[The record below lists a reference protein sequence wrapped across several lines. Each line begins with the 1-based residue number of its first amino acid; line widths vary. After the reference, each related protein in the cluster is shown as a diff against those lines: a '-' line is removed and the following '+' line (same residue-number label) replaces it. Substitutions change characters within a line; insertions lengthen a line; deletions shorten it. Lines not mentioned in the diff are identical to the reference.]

1 MIIHGLF
8 PIAVAAFTHD
18 KGLTE
23 SEKDFLLN
31 QEIHRNK
38 GNSTS
43 VDRYVLRDERLAG
56 LKSFIDDSIKKYV
69 DAVYAPSS
77 PFSLPITQS
86 WLNYTEQGGYHHI
99 HWHPNSM
106 ISGVFYINA
115 DGNKDKL
122 IFDRDVRG
130 SFRIFTDKPNP
141 LNIETIWMSVNTNDL
156 ILFPSYLMHRVEEV
170 ETVDTRVSLAF
181 NTFPVGSI
189 GLHDALNRV
198 VVKEVE

>member
-23 SEKDFLLN
+23 SERDFLLN

-43 VDRYVLRDERLAG
+43 VDRYVLRNERLAG
-56 LKSFIDDSIKKYV
+56 LKSFIDDSIKNYV

-181 NTFPVGSI
+181 NTFPVGSV

-198 VVKEVE
+198 VIKEVE